1 MSKMIM
7 IPEYRSEELVKA
19 YEKTKNELLAL
30 HTQLI
35 LLHTQIQ
42 FIGGSEGKND
52 GED

>member
-7 IPEYRSEELVKA
+7 IPEYRYEELVKA
-19 YEKTKNELLAL
+19 YEKTKSELLAL

-35 LLHTQIQ
+35 LLHTQIR
-42 FIGGSEGKND
+42 FIGESEGEND

>member
-1 MSKMIM
+1 MSKMIV
-7 IPEYRSEELVKA
+7 IPEYRYEELVEA
-19 YEKTKNELLAL
+19 YEKTMSELLAL

-42 FIGGSEGKND
+42 FIGGSEGEND